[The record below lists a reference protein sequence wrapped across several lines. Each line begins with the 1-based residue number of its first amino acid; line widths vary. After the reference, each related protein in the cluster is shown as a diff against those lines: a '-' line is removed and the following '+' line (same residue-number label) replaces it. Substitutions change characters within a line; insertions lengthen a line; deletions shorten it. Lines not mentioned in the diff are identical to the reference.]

1 MTSWL
6 RALAG
11 PAVHEAAASAN
22 ALARRVALMVVGALA
37 FAVAACFVIA
47 AIYTLIDD
55 AYGAIAAQLS
65 VGGFFAVIGIV
76 FMLVARSGARP
87 RRPAGYS
94 AYAAADPAAEPA
106 GFPTI
111 ATAFAMGFARGIRRR
126 DR

>member
-22 ALARRVALMVVGALA
+22 ALARRVALMIVGALA

-55 AYGAIAAQLS
+55 AYGPIAAQLS
-65 VGGFFAVIGIV
+65 VAGFFAVIGIV
-76 FMLVARSGARP
+76 FMLVARSVARP
-87 RRPAGYS
+87 RRPAAYS
-94 AYAAADPAAEPA
+94 AYAADPAAEPA